1 MLNRELQDLNDIV
14 KLALIFMENRI
25 KTEHI
30 SLRKKLTSN
39 LPKVQVN
46 ANDIFLVIVNLL
58 TNAFNS
64 MPNGGKLLI
73 ESQCCNEHDTYVQFS
88 ISDTGC
94 GIEKNEMDK
103 IFEPFFTMKAD
114 GEGKGKGKGKGN
126 SLGLTIG
133 KMIIENH
140 NGKIKVASS
149 LGKGTTFTVCFPA
162 EVSLQR
168 QIIILN

>member
-1 MLNRELQDLNDIV
+1 MIPMCNFLYQIRDAEL
-14 KLALIFMENRI
+14 K
-25 KTEHI
+25 
-30 SLRKKLTSN
+30 
-39 LPKVQVN
+39 
-46 ANDIFLVIVNLL
+46 
-58 TNAFNS
+58 
-64 MPNGGKLLI
+64 
-73 ESQCCNEHDTYVQFS
+73 
-88 ISDTGC
+88 
-94 GIEKNEMDK
+94 KNEMDK

-114 GEGKGKGKGKGN
+114 GEGKGKGN

>member
-1 MLNRELQDLNDIV
+1 MLNRELHDLNDIV
-14 KLALIFMENRI
+14 KLALIFMENRT
-25 KTEHI
+25 KTKHI

-94 GIEKNEMDK
+94 GIEKNEIDK
-103 IFEPFFTMKAD
+103 IYDPFFTIKSD
-114 GEGKGKGKGKGN
+114 GNGN
-126 SLGLTIG
+126 GNGLGLTTC
-133 KMIIENH
+133 KTIIENH

-162 EVSLQR
+162 R
-168 QIIILN
+168 QIIMLN

>member
-1 MLNRELQDLNDIV
+1 MLNRELHDLNDIV

-25 KTEHI
+25 KTKDI

-73 ESQCCNEHDTYVQFS
+73 ESQCCNEHDIYVQFS

-114 GEGKGKGKGKGN
+114 GEGNGN
-126 SLGLTIG
+126 GNENGLGLTIG

-149 LGKGTTFTVCFPA
+149 SGKGTTFTVFFPA
-162 EVSLQR
+162 R
-168 QIIILN
+168 QIIMLN